1 MNARTH
7 RSAPRV
13 RRCGTGF
20 AAEGPGFF
28 VWDRDS
34 SAVASAAL
42 LLARG
47 AMPVRTPERLL
58 LVQGRAAT
66 SADSEA
72 LDD

>member
-1 MNARTH
+1 MNRRIDRT
-7 RSAPRV
+7 APRV

-20 AAEGPGFF
+20 SAEGPGFF

-34 SAVASAAL
+34 RAVADAAL

-47 AMPVRTPERLL
+47 AIPVRTPERLL
-58 LVQGRAAT
+58 LVQGRPT
-66 SADSEA
+66 TRADCEA

>member
-1 MNARTH
+1 MNARTQ
-7 RSAPRV
+7 RPAPRG

-34 SAVASAAL
+34 RAVADAAR

-47 AMPVRTPERLL
+47 ALPVQTPERLL
-58 LVQGRAAT
+58 LVHGRKAS
-66 SADSEA
+66 SADAMA

>member
-1 MNARTH
+1 MAGRIGRTT
-7 RSAPRV
+7 PRV

-20 AAEGPGFF
+20 SAEGPGFF

-34 SAVASAAL
+34 RAVADAAL

-47 AMPVRTPERLL
+47 AVPVRTPERMLL
-58 LVQGRAAT
+58 LHRSAT
-66 SADSEA
+66 RADSEA

>member
-1 MNARTH
+1 MARTTD
-7 RSAPRV
+7 RTAPRV
-13 RRCGTGF
+13 RRCGAGF

-34 SAVASAAL
+34 RAVADAAL

-47 AMPVRTPERLL
+47 AVPVRTPERLL
-58 LVQGRAAT
+58 LVHGRSRT

>member
-1 MNARTH
+1 MNRRTD
-7 RSAPRV
+7 RTAPRV
-13 RRCGTGF
+13 RRCGAGF
-20 AAEGPGFF
+20 SAEGPGFF

-34 SAVASAAL
+34 LAVADAAR

-47 AMPVRTPERLL
+47 AIPVRTPERLL
-58 LVQGRAAT
+58 MRQGRRPT

>member
-7 RSAPRV
+7 RSTPRV

-34 SAVASAAL
+34 GAVADAAL

-47 AMPVRTPERLL
+47 ALPVRTPERLL
-58 LVQGRAAT
+58 LVHGRPAA
-66 SADSEA
+66 SADSES

>member
-1 MNARTH
+1 MNPRIDRTT
-7 RSAPRV
+7 PRV

-20 AAEGPGFF
+20 SAEGPGFF

-34 SAVASAAL
+34 RAVADAAL

-47 AMPVRTPERLL
+47 AVPVRTPERMHF
-58 LVQGRAAT
+58 VRRPAARA
-66 SADSEA
+66 DCEA